1 MSAVLAAAVQ
11 RAASISDERTLADLR
26 RDVDEEIDEAVH
38 SRDFRERAIAFRAI
52 GQLRFAQKTEMLRRG
67 LDDDSPACRGSA
79 LLSLELLSRTHPGP
93 VNSVR
98 PRLHTLA
105 NGDPNGAVRRL
116 AVLCLKNGSATQD
129 TMTLLAHIAEG
140 EEDQEVA
147 RAAASGAPR
156 FEAEG
161 RGQVG
166 AGLARSG

>member
-1 MSAVLAAAVQ
+1 
-11 RAASISDERTLADLR
+11 
-26 RDVDEEIDEAVH
+26 
-38 SRDFRERAIAFRAI
+38 
-52 GQLRFAQKTEMLRRG
+52 MLRRG

-98 PRLHTLA
+98 PLLHTLA
-105 NGDPNGAVRRL
+105 NSDPNGAVRRL

-147 RAAASGAPR
+147 RAAGAVLR
-156 FEAEG
+156 ALK
-161 RGQVG
+161 QK
-166 AGLARSG
+166 AAAK

>member
-1 MSAVLAAAVQ
+1 LSAVLAAAVQ
-11 RAASISDERTLADLR
+11 RAAGITDERTLADLR

-38 SRDFRERAIAFRAI
+38 SPDFRERAIAFRAI

-67 LDDDSPACRGSA
+67 LDDGSPACRGSA

-147 RAAASGAPR
+147 RAAGAVLR
-156 FEAEG
+156 ALK
-161 RGQVG
+161 QK
-166 AGLARSG
+166 AAAK